1 MIGLCVVSE
10 SLTLE
15 FRGFSLSINTKFMKS
30 IAGSIVVLAGA
41 ILLGMIYED
50 IPREPLPTL
59 VSFGLMIVGLFFVF
73 RGGEDRQQ

>member
-1 MIGLCVVSE
+1 
-10 SLTLE
+10 
-15 FRGFSLSINTKFMKS
+15 MKS

-73 RGGEDRQQ
+73 RGGEDRQ